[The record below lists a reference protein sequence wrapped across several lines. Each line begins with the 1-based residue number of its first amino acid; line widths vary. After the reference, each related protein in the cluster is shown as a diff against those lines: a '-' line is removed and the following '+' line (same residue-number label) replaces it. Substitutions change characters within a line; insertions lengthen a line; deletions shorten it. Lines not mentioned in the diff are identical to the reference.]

1 MLPDLR
7 SIEHAFFEAMRNGY
21 AQDVTKTTIA
31 ELPGSKVIPF
41 EWGEYKVVDCYFVTP
56 HSDKSVGQTII
67 WHQDVPVWTMHYGGR
82 YAKIA
87 IPFLKEC
94 LHRAYVTERHFYG
107 GRGPRFVRGDR
118 FTYVNHINR
127 DSFADFEGEEFVFD
141 LSEQCFGHHW
151 YRGMSLL
158 KRN

>member
-7 SIEHAFFEAMRNGY
+7 GIQHAFFEAMANGY
-21 AQDVTKTTIA
+21 AQNVKKDTI
-31 ELPGSKVIPF
+31 EGLPHSKVVAF
-41 EWGEYKVVDCYFVTP
+41 EWGEYRVVDFYFTTP
-56 HSDKSVGQTII
+56 HSDKSVGQTVI

-94 LHRAYVTERHFYG
+94 LHRAYVTERRFYG
-107 GRGPRFVRGDR
+107 GRGPYFVRGDR
-118 FTYVNHINR
+118 FTYINQSSR
-127 DSFADFEGEEFVFD
+127 ETFADFEGEERIFD
-141 LSEQCFGHHW
+141 LSEQDLGYHW

-158 KRN
+158 KR